1 MSRSQWC
8 CLVAA
13 LAVVL
18 GLFCGPSTAV
28 AATAPASASAGPE
41 ASAAGP
47 AGPAGPEASAAVP
60 DRVPVVAETGDDGH
74 GVPGCGRNG
83 KRNGTEPAVP
93 GRARTAHD
101 QAPGLAEGGLPAAI
115 GPEPVRPPAPISP
128 RGPEAAAPGP
138 VELSVLRV

>member
-28 AATAPASASAGPE
+28 AATSPVSAPAASVASTASAP
-41 ASAAGP
+41 
-47 AGPAGPEASAAVP
+47 VP
-60 DRVPVVAETGDDGH
+60 LSSRTPVVADAKDDGH

-83 KRNGTEPAVP
+83 KRDGTEPAVP

-101 QAPGLAEGGLPAAI
+101 QAPGLAEWGLPAAT
-115 GPEPVRPPAPISP
+115 GPEPVRPPAPMTP
-128 RGPEAAAPGP
+128 RGPDAAAPGP

>member
-18 GLFCGPSTAV
+18 GLFCGPSPAV
-28 AATAPASASAGPE
+28 AATAAVSAPTASGAST
-41 ASAAGP
+41 AS
-47 AGPAGPEASAAVP
+47 VP
-60 DRVPVVAETGDDGH
+60 VSDRVPVVAETGDDGH

-83 KRNGTEPAVP
+83 KRDGTEPAVP
-93 GRARTAHD
+93 GRARTAQD
-101 QAPGLAEGGLPAAI
+101 QAPGLAEWGLPAAT
-115 GPEPVRPPAPISP
+115 GPEPVRSPAPMTL
-128 RGPEAAAPGP
+128 RGPDAAAPGP

>member
-28 AATAPASASAGPE
+28 AASASAPASE
-41 ASAAGP
+41 ASAASAPAGP
-47 AGPAGPEASAAVP
+47 AGPAASAVVP

-83 KRNGTEPAVP
+83 KRDGTEPALP
-93 GRARTAHD
+93 DRARTAHD
-101 QAPGLAEGGLPAAI
+101 QAPGLSEWGLPAAI

-128 RGPEAAAPGP
+128 RGPDAAAPGP

>member
-28 AATAPASASAGPE
+28 AATAPASAS
-41 ASAAGP
+41 
-47 AGPAGPEASAAVP
+47 AGPEASAAVP

>member
-28 AATAPASASAGPE
+28 AASAPVSAPAASGASTSSAS
-41 ASAAGP
+41 
-47 AGPAGPEASAAVP
+47 VP
-60 DRVPVVAETGDDGH
+60 VRVPVVADPGDDGH

-83 KRNGTEPAVP
+83 KRDGTEPAVP
-93 GRARTAHD
+93 GRGRTAQD
-101 QAPGLAEGGLPAAI
+101 QAPGLAEWGLPAAT
-115 GPEPVRPPAPISP
+115 GPEPVRSSAPMTP
-128 RGPEAAAPGP
+128 RGPDAAAPGP

>member
-28 AATAPASASAGPE
+28 AAAAPASASTTSTVS
-41 ASAAGP
+41 ASA
-47 AGPAGPEASAAVP
+47 SA
-60 DRVPVVAETGDDGH
+60 RVAVVADAKDDGH

-83 KRNGTEPAVP
+83 KRDGTEPAVP

-101 QAPGLAEGGLPAAI
+101 QAPGLAEWGLPAAT
-115 GPEPVRPPAPISP
+115 GPEPARPPAPMTLRRP
-128 RGPEAAAPGP
+128 DAAAPGP

>member
-28 AATAPASASAGPE
+28 AEAAPVSAPTASE
-41 ASAAGP
+41 ASAVS
-47 AGPAGPEASAAVP
+47 EASVSS
-60 DRVPVVAETGDDGH
+60 RVRVVADAKDDGH

-83 KRNGTEPAVP
+83 KRDGTEPAVP

-101 QAPGLAEGGLPAAI
+101 QAPGLAEWGLPAAI
-115 GPEPVRPPAPISP
+115 GPEPVRPPAPITP
-128 RGPEAAAPGP
+128 RGPDAAAPGP

>member
-18 GLFCGPSTAV
+18 GLFCGPSTTV
-28 AATAPASASAGPE
+28 AAAAPASA
-41 ASAAGP
+41 

-60 DRVPVVAETGDDGH
+60 DRVPVVAEAGDDGH

-83 KRNGTEPAVP
+83 KRDGTEPAVP

-101 QAPGLAEGGLPAAI
+101 QAPGLAEWGLPAAT
-115 GPEPVRPPAPISP
+115 GPEPVRAPAPISP
-128 RGPEAAAPGP
+128 RGPDASAPGP

>member
-18 GLFCGPSTAV
+18 GLFCGPFTGG
-28 AATAPASASAGPE
+28 AAAAPASASVSAP
-41 ASAAGP
+41 ASV
-47 AGPAGPEASAAVP
+47 SA
-60 DRVPVVAETGDDGH
+60 RVPVVADIGDDGH

-83 KRNGTEPAVP
+83 KRDGTEPAVP

-101 QAPGLAEGGLPAAI
+101 QAPGLAEWGLPAAV
-115 GPEPVRPPAPISP
+115 GPEPVRSPAPKTP
-128 RGPEAAAPGP
+128 RGPDAAAPGP